1 MTVSDPSQKHQRRE
15 HGLMLALVSPALLVI
30 LLLIVL
36 PVGWLAWQSIYH
48 DGFTLENYRR
58 VFTEDIYWR
67 SFALT
72 FEISLAVTLIALLL
86 GYPLAY
92 LANSVPKAWSILILS
107 LVVLP
112 FWTSVLVRAYAWLAL
127 LQRSGV
133 INQFL
138 RYFDVI
144 SEPLALVH
152 NSFGTVVATVHILL
166 PFMVLPLYA
175 TMQKIPGDLMQAGAS
190 LGASPSLTFFRVFL
204 PLSLPGVLA
213 ALHHGVRALPRL
225 LYHAGAA
232 RRRPHRDG
240 IDARESQ
247 RRALQ
252 PVRCGQRRRRRAAHE
267 CARDL
272 LRRQPLHL
280 ARPRAGA
287 EMMRISPARIALYA
301 ISALVLVYLIL
312 PVLIIAPISFS
323 SARFL
328 TFPPPSFSTRWYQQ
342 YFTNPAWM
350 QATRVTLTVA
360 LFTVVIATPCGVAAA
375 YAISQSKLR
384 IMRVVHMALLLPLV
398 VPIIITAVGIF
409 FVYAK
414 VGLVATM
421 PGLVLANV
429 MLGLPY
435 VVISV
440 LAGLQS
446 FDPAQEMVARSLGM
460 NRLRS
465 FFAVTLP
472 QIKSSVVAGGIF
484 AFISAMDE
492 TIVALFISGGQY
504 QPLTKRMFTALRD
517 EIDPTIGAISTLM
530 TAASFLLV
538 LLATTRQKRKVG

>member
-1 MTVSDPSQKHQRRE
+1 MEHSHPVAGRAAVLDQCAGARLCLAGAAPAHRCDQPAFALSRCDERTARAGAQHLRHRGCDGTHPVAVHGAAALCHHAEDSERSHAGRRE
-15 HGLMLALVSPALLVI
+15 PGGE
-30 LLLIVL
+30 
-36 PVGWLAWQSIYH
+36 PV
-48 DGFTLENYRR
+48 
-58 VFTEDIYWR
+58 
-67 SFALT
+67 
-72 FEISLAVTLIALLL
+72 
-86 GYPLAY
+86 AY
-92 LANSVPKAWSILILS
+92 LLPRVPA
-107 LVVLP
+107 
-112 FWTSVLVRAYAWLAL
+112 A
-127 LQRSGV
+127 
-133 INQFL
+133 
-138 RYFDVI
+138 
-144 SEPLALVH
+144 
-152 NSFGTVVATVHILL
+152 VVAGR
-166 PFMVLPLYA
+166 A
-175 TMQKIPGDLMQAGAS
+175 
-190 LGASPSLTFFRVFL
+190 RR
-204 PLSLPGVLA
+204 
-213 ALHHGVRALPRL
+213 LHHGVRALPRL
-225 LYHAGAA
+225 LHHAGIA

-240 IDARESQ
+240 VDAGEPQCRT
-247 RRALQ
+247 LQ
-252 PVRCGQRRRRRAAHE
+252 PVRRRERGRRGAAPERAP
-267 CARDL
+267 DL

-280 ARPRAGA
+280 ARSRVGA
-287 EMMRISPARIALYA
+287 KMTRTSPARIVLYV

-328 TFPPPSFSTRWYQQ
+328 TFPPPSFSLRWYQQ
-342 YFTNPAWM
+342 YFSNAAWM

-360 LFTVVIATPCGVAAA
+360 LLTVLIATPLGVSAA

-384 IMRVVHMALLLPLV
+384 IMRLIHMMLLLPLV

-409 FVYAK
+409 FLYAK
-414 VGLVATM
+414 IGLVATL

-435 VVISV
+435 VIISV

-517 EIDPTIGAISTLM
+517 EIDPTIAAISTLM
-530 TAASFLLV
+530 TAASFVLV
-538 LLATTRQKRKVG
+538 LLASARQKKGG